1 MDLKRYLPTGT
12 WCPPE
17 GAAAAGAICG
27 IAVWQ
32 IPWIAFFLPLGWII
46 SRDRKWIFAC
56 FAAMTALSVWLQG
69 TPVAEPA
76 PKSGKWVRA
85 VCRVTDTGLSRLP
98 DIPRPGMVTAEL
110 QNVFGADGEELDVS
124 GRVMIR
130 LPEEFREKLL
140 AGDLLEGEG
149 ILSQP
154 HGSFARY
161 TAARRI
167 KWVFIP
173 DECRLTGAVSGSWLR
188 KIAEAREFLLQR
200 AVKHLSSAERR
211 MMAAS
216 LFFGIRGGISGPER
230 QKMIH
235 AGVIHLY
242 SVSGLHVGIIAG
254 VLMLFLRGVPG
265 RWKYGVLIP
274 ATLLY
279 VVSAGA
285 NVPALRAWIM
295 ISVWAACR
303 MFLYWMPVR
312 RVLGYAAAG
321 MLIWQPAWLY
331 DMGFLY
337 SFEITLILL
346 LLGQNLQKIRKH
358 LNDPAWMMPRNPGRD
373 RMYRILRMRNL
384 FWCAVFACMAA
395 LLGGAATGLIF
406 QGRFLPASVMANLL
420 LMPIVAFLFPV
431 MALKIAAGWICGVLD
446 RLLAWCIDFAWNLM
460 DGVIALAQFSE
471 ATVTGCPPL
480 WSAIL
485 FFAALILCFTPEISR
500 KMRISGGVLCAVLL
514 IFWHGS
520 MLFRPPSGMIVHG
533 NFAEVPAVAL
543 ADTRSGVGIVINVPD
558 GASAA
563 VMAEFFLAHGISTV
577 DRVLVSSA
585 RSGNIRGLKTL
596 MQRIRVR
603 QIVLPEMDRYSGG
616 FRKKMQ
622 EHLADMPEL
631 RSTDRPGN
639 VKIQESENQWSVEY
653 DNPAGGIR
661 CRIVFDPETITVNGS
676 CMPFLRTSE
685 TVKQVFRL

>member
-1 MDLKRYLPTGT
+1 M
-12 WCPPE
+12 
-17 GAAAAGAICG
+17 AGAICG

-32 IPWIAFFLPLGWII
+32 IPWIAFFLPLLWILC
-46 SRDRKWIFAC
+46 RDRKWIFAC
-56 FAAMTALSVWLQG
+56 FAVMTVLSVWIQG
-69 TPVAEPA
+69 IPVTDSA
-76 PKSGKWVRA
+76 PKSGIWVRA
-85 VCRVTDTGLSRLP
+85 ICRVTDTGLSRLP
-98 DIPRPGMVTAEL
+98 DISRPGMIKAEL
-110 QNVFGADGEELDVS
+110 QKAYGVDGRELSIS
-124 GRVMIR
+124 GRMMVR
-130 LPEEFREKLL
+130 LPEDFRDRLL

-149 ILSQP
+149 ILSYP

-167 KWVFIP
+167 KWIFSP
-173 DECRLTGAVSGSWLR
+173 DDCRLTGTVAGSWLR
-188 KIAEAREFLLQR
+188 KIAEVRESLLNR
-200 AVKHLSSAERR
+200 AAEHLSSAERR

-216 LFFGIRGGISGPER
+216 LFFGIRGGISGTER

-254 VLMLFLRGVPG
+254 VLMLFLRGLPG

-358 LNDPAWMMPRNPGRD
+358 LNDPAWLMPRSPERD
-373 RMYRILRMRNL
+373 RMYRILRIRNG
-384 FWCAVFACMAA
+384 FWCALFACVAA
-395 LLGGAATGLIF
+395 LLGGAATGLMF

-431 MALKIAAGWICGVLD
+431 MVLKIATGWICSIWD
-446 RLLAWCIDFAWNLM
+446 RMLAWCINFAWDLM
-460 DGVIALAQFSE
+460 DGVIALAQFAE

-485 FFAALILCFTPEISR
+485 FLMALILALTPELSR
-500 KMRISGGVLCAVLL
+500 KMRIAGGVICAVLL

-543 ADTRSGVGIVINVPD
+543 ADTRTGVGIVINVPD

-563 VMAEFFLAHGISTV
+563 EMADFFLAHGISTV
-577 DRVLVSSA
+577 DRILVSSA

-596 MQRIRVR
+596 MQRIKVR

-616 FRKKMQ
+616 FRKKIQ

-631 RSTDRPGN
+631 RVADRPGN
-639 VKIQESENQWSVEY
+639 VQIQETEGGWCVEY
-653 DNPAGGIR
+653 NNPAGGIR
-661 CRIVFDPETITVNGS
+661 CRIVFDPETIAVNETRF
-676 CMPFLRTSE
+676 PFLRTSE
-685 TVKQVFRL
+685 TTKLAFRL